1 MRHGVCPSRGSL
13 SCRRR
18 RRWPR
23 WRWQTRSEMALPPGA
38 LMACQGCGAVGAPA
52 PQPWSPRPRAPRLR
66 ALQARRR
73 RPPSLSG
80 TLSRGPAW
88 LRAAWIGTGVG
99 MGVEQGPREPLW
111 VTGKRLGWTG
121 RVLEGAAMGC
131 GPGPQPGAW
140 GSPSEARALVC
151 GRPWSPGLAVWV
163 PGCPAVSWEAS
174 WGGLPGGGHC
184 VSPGEGVGGS
194 GASCRPADHG
204 VGGGEEPSGGPCPRS
219 SPAR

>member
-18 RRWPR
+18 RRWLR
-23 WRWQTRSEMALPPGA
+23 WRWQTRSEMGLPPGA
-38 LMACQGCGAVGAPA
+38 LMACQGCGAAGAPA

-111 VTGKRLGWTG
+111 ATGKRLGWTG
-121 RVLEGAAMGC
+121 RVLEGAATGAVQAHSQEPG
-131 GPGPQPGAW
+131 GPRPRRGPWCVGVPGAQGLLS
-140 GSPSEARALVC
+140 GSQDARLC
-151 GRPWSPGLAVWV
+151 PGRPAG
-163 PGCPAVSWEAS
+163 EAC
-174 WGGLPGGGHC
+174 L
-184 VSPGEGVGGS
+184 VGDT
-194 GASCRPADHG
+194 A
-204 VGGGEEPSGGPCPRS
+204 
-219 SPAR
+219 